1 MPSSRRGW
9 YCSAA
14 ARLQPPVA
22 ERPARTAPGFVRP
35 CQSRV
40 RGSRSGRAR
49 RSRAP
54 RGRRAASFFY
64 ADRECGRARRAR
76 WAARTPPQALGTR
89 SHAPLSSSP
98 PTALRTADRR
108 SRSNAPARVVGV
120 RALWQSVNQRPL
132 SGWLVPSG
140 MPWCFVLPYIRVK
153 HASWFRALA
162 CVCPQTSPRRALS
175 SMCVAVCRESVV
187 SRDSRFVCAH
197 GCRSSDGCGS
207 QNC

>member
-1 MPSSRRGW
+1 MRSLVRAPFVAVKRTFKVPSSRRGW

-64 ADRECGRARRAR
+64 ADREHGRARRAR
-76 WAARTPPQALGTR
+76 WAARTPPKPSAPDPTNRSEARRPPPCAPQIGDREATR
-89 SHAPLSSSP
+89 
-98 PTALRTADRR
+98 
-108 SRSNAPARVVGV
+108 
-120 RALWQSVNQRPL
+120 Q
-132 SGWLVPSG
+132 LV
-140 MPWCFVLPYIRVK
+140 
-153 HASWFRALA
+153 SWA
-162 CVCPQTSPRRALS
+162 CVHCGNLSINVLSPGGLCPLEYLGAVFCRTSGLNMRPGFAR
-175 SMCVAVCRESVV
+175 
-187 SRDSRFVCAH
+187 
-197 GCRSSDGCGS
+197 
-207 QNC
+207 